1 MARNLDRWVNG
12 IAYCRCGDRVM
23 RAPAT
28 FSLDGGDRSVPS
40 RLIRRAIP
48 RARFSQAASFRL
60 IKAIEPESFLS
71 SIGSALRLYRPELS
85 EGLPPDMPSL
95 MASLKD
101 DDPFKIKHSNLI
113 AQYEAHTVQ
122 QGTITLSEVAEMKR
136 LAEAVLTNALAN
148 RLQKRAQKADESGD
162 PGGQTTQPGKS

>member
-1 MARNLDRWVNG
+1 
-12 IAYCRCGDRVM
+12 
-23 RAPAT
+23 
-28 FSLDGGDRSVPS
+28 
-40 RLIRRAIP
+40 
-48 RARFSQAASFRL
+48 L

-95 MASLKD
+95 RASLKD

-162 PGGQTTQPGKS
+162 PGVQTTQPGKS